1 MFSIFVI
8 YFQFERDG
16 YLVFEDFY
24 SEEEVDE
31 MLKAGKALCSQA
43 PKEERKVFSSTDAES
58 SQVRVINK

>member
-1 MFSIFVI
+1 
-8 YFQFERDG
+8 
-16 YLVFEDFY
+16 VFEDFF
-24 SEEEVDE
+24 SEEEVEE